1 MGLATVEL
9 ARLLGAARVLAACG
23 TAEKL
28 ALAASV
34 LAIVRGH
41 SKCASRS
48 KRPW

>member
-28 ALAASV
+28 ALAASA
-34 LAIVRGH
+34 LAIIRGH

-48 KRPW
+48 KWP